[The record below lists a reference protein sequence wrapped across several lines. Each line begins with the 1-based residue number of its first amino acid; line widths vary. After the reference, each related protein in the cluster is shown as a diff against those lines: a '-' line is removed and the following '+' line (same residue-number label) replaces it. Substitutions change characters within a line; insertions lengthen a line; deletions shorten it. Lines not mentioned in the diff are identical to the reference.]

1 MAKIIVKSVTP
12 NPEDSSGPSDYHL
25 RVYQDKS
32 ILVLAEGNETPF
44 VEGANNAKTKARY
57 KNITTALENGFLI
70 DQIRFCKNNPQD
82 IKFDLLSDEDRT
94 LIDGLVDSMTSEVGR
109 ALVGLSVLQ
118 ITVKAIQPDQS
129 IRLHKGGSSAKNFG
143 WQDGISMRTLDAGY
157 ITPVLRDEGLVKLNA
172 FGFMM
177 TRTLA
182 ENYPYTRVYK
192 AAMRG
197 ARDQWIGLVE
207 GLETGRI
214 TPLPALHSLI
224 SKLLNNAQKFE
235 DLAATTIDG
244 LDKLTK
250 KGAFSSHQAI
260 LSIIKQH
267 MNDSN
272 YAARIMEI
280 AMHSLMQ
287 ALKEMGILG
296 GLSVVSLSQMRSANK
311 KHGNIGDIELLD
323 GNSITESW
331 DAKYGKTYL
340 RDELE
345 ELNDK
350 LEYHSE
356 LTVAGFVTSEKPQ
369 QLKELQTRID
379 DIEELHGICIK
390 ILSLDEWVM
399 AQIARCEDKSQAFES
414 DVSSRWIRAYT
425 ECLAQKRPLQAPIDE
440 PCFQWLSSLNDIL
453 LRIKVQK

>member
-1 MAKIIVKSVTP
+1 MAKTLGKVVTP
-12 NPEDSSGPSDYHL
+12 RPEPVTSPGEYHL
-25 RVYQDKS
+25 RVYLDKS

-44 VEGANNAKTKARY
+44 VEGANNVRTKVRY
-57 KNITTALENGFLI
+57 KNIITALEGGFLTN
-70 DQIRFCKNNPQD
+70 QIKFCKENPKD
-82 IKFDLLSDEDRT
+82 IQFDLLSDEDRT

-129 IRLHKGGSSAKNFG
+129 IRLHKGGNSAKNFG
-143 WQDGISMRTLDAGY
+143 WQDGISMRTLDASY
-157 ITPVLRDEGLVKLNA
+157 ITPVLRGEGLVKLNA

-214 TPLPALHSLI
+214 KPLPALHCLL
-224 SKLLNNAQKFE
+224 SKLLNNAQRFE
-235 DLAATTIDG
+235 DLATITIDR
-244 LDKLTK
+244 LNILTK
-250 KGAFSSHQAI
+250 KGVFSNHQAI
-260 LSIIKQH
+260 LLIIKQH
-267 MNDSN
+267 MNASN

-287 ALKEMGILG
+287 ALEEMGVLG
-296 GLSVVSLSQMRSANK
+296 DLTVVPLSQMRSANK

-323 GNSITESW
+323 GKSISESW
-331 DAKYGKTYL
+331 DAKYGKAYL

-350 LEYHSE
+350 LEYHSD
-356 LTVAGFVTSEKPQ
+356 LVVAGFVTSEKPQ
-369 QLKELQTRID
+369 QLKELQTRIA
-379 DIEELHGICIK
+379 DIEALHGIPVK
-390 ILSLDEWVM
+390 ILSLDGWVK
-399 AQIARCEDKSQAFES
+399 AQIERSEDNSKAFES
-414 DVSSRWIRAYT
+414 EVSKRWIKAYT
-425 ECLAQKRPLQAPIDE
+425 ECLAQKRTQQAPIDE
-440 PCFQWLSSLNDIL
+440 PCFQWISSLNDIL
-453 LRIKVQK
+453 LGIKG